1 MRHSERAA
9 IIRQCNVPDQADKG
23 APLLPLPAERIMPT
37 MEIDLELFQFRFS
50 HYNEKVRWALDFK
63 GLRHTRT
70 DLLPGPHAVILK
82 KLTGQHQTPV
92 LRMNNQYVHDSAWII
107 ERLELLFKDA
117 PSLLPS
123 DAALR
128 DRSRELA
135 RHFDLV
141 LGPNVRICAFVAMLD
156 EPDYI
161 ARLFSTGKPWLTRT
175 AYRAVM
181 PLMKGRIRK
190 SNGIT
195 GKAAIAEA
203 ERLVAANMESIVKLT
218 FKNRY
223 LAGDS
228 FSVADLTAAAL
239 IAPLVDPPHPDMK
252 IPEPMPARLAEIN
265 DKWRRHPAGRWALEM
280 YERHR
285 PIVSRS

>member
-1 MRHSERAA
+1 M
-9 IIRQCNVPDQADKG
+9 IIRPFDVPDQADKG
-23 APLLPLPAERIMPT
+23 APLIPLRAERIMPA
-37 MEIDLELFQFRFS
+37 MDIDLELFQFRFS

-63 GLRHTRT
+63 GLPHTRT

-82 KLTGQHQTPV
+82 RLTGQHQTPV
-92 LRMNNQYVHDSAWII
+92 LRINNQYVHDSAWII

-128 DRSRELA
+128 ARSREIA

-141 LGPNVRICAFVAMLD
+141 MGPNARICAFVGMLD
-156 EPDYI
+156 DPDYI
-161 ARLFSTGKPWLTRT
+161 ARLFSTGKPRLTRT

-203 ERLVAANMESIVKLT
+203 ERLVAANMESIAKLT

-223 LAGDS
+223 LAGDA

-239 IAPLVDPPHPDMK
+239 IAPLIDPPHPDMK
-252 IPEPMPARLAEIN
+252 KPQPMPARLAELT
-265 DKWRRHPAGRWALEM
+265 DKWQRHPAGRWALEM

-285 PIVSRS
+285 PIFNRS